1 LRYRKAFSLVRKNL
15 TRHKLRT
22 SLSATAFAIAVVL
35 SLVLSSIVGGMQ
47 HYYTY
52 QLEKLGSNWII
63 ITPGVQ
69 QPVNTGFGGPTGA
82 AVYPITIGDAYAI
95 KNNAT
100 HFACVTPVLQTGVYF
115 PSTNSTTFMT
125 GVWSEIKQVF
135 DLSLVSGGFWTTAYN
150 YTNGSVIPAVL
161 GYAVWHSAFEGKL
174 KLDEDF
180 TVTVSNLA
188 TNGTSIAS
196 NYTATAVGFLAEK
209 GTFAGLNFDNILYV
223 PIDAATS
230 ITGVGDRIS
239 LIEGAASSSGVINEA
254 ATQATNIMKDRHGGQ
269 QDFTV
274 ETQTEVINQV
284 GAILQ
289 QYSTFADVIQLFTF
303 IIAGISVF
311 IVMTIA
317 VTERTRE
324 VGILKA
330 VGAKRGDVMKI
341 FTLDALVISAL
352 GAVIGSVIGYA
363 SAFILARV
371 GSGFFEYI
379 DMSAVPLT
387 AAETVLLV
395 MVLGVLFGIYPAYR
409 AAELQP
415 IEALRYE

>member
-1 LRYRKAFSLVRKNL
+1 LRYRKALSLVRKNL

-22 SLSATAFAIAVVL
+22 GLSATAFAIAVVL
-35 SLVLSSIVGGMQ
+35 SVVLASIVGGMQ
-47 HYYTY
+47 HYYVY
-52 QLEKLGSNWII
+52 QLEGLGSNWII

-95 KNNAT
+95 KDNAT
-100 HFACVTPVLQTGVYF
+100 HFVCVTPVLQTGVYF

-125 GVWSEIKQVF
+125 GVWPEIKQVF
-135 DLSLVSGGFWTTAYN
+135 DLPLVSGEFWSTAYN
-150 YTNGSVIPAVL
+150 YANGSAIPAVL
-161 GYAVWHSAFEGKL
+161 GYTVWHSAFKDTL
-174 KLDEDF
+174 KLNENF
-180 TVTVSNLA
+180 PVTVSNLA
-188 TNGTSIAS
+188 TNGTSVTS

-209 GTFAGLNFDNILYV
+209 GTFAGLNFDNILYI

-239 LIEGAASSSGVINEA
+239 LIEGAASSSAVINEA
-254 ATQATNIMKDRHGGQ
+254 ATEATNIMKDRHNGQ

-274 ETQTEVINQV
+274 ETQTEIINQV
-284 GAILQ
+284 GVLLE
-289 QYSTFADVIQLFTF
+289 QYTMFVDVIQLFTF
-303 IIAGISVF
+303 VIAGISVF

-330 VGAKRGDVMKI
+330 VGAKSGDVLKI

-363 SAFILARV
+363 SAFMLARV
-371 GSGFFEYI
+371 GTGFFEYI
-379 DMSAVPLT
+379 DLSALPVT

-395 MVLGVLFGIYPAYR
+395 MILGVLFGIYPAYR
-409 AAELQP
+409 AAKLQP